1 MAKQEKGGYCK
12 VCDKNV
18 LVWRKGTNHILHLIL
33 SLLTFGLWLP
43 VWIFISIKI
52 GGWKC
57 STCGVR
63 A

>member
-33 SLLTFGLWLP
+33 SLLTLGLWLP